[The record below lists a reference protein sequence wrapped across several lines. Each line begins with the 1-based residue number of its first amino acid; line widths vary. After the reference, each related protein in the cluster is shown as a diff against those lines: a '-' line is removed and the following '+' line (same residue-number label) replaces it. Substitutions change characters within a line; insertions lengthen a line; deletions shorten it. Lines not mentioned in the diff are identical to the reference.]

1 MKRFTNKSAALW
13 LLLVF
18 AAPGFCASGVPPV
31 QSLAPADKQLAEP
44 AQTAPAKKQTLT
56 AAAVTEGLTLWDK
69 KLHFLDTSFD
79 QTTTYDGVL
88 ISRSNGKLYYDGTN
102 NFLRLDT
109 LDADDKVQQS
119 AVTDKKIIVML
130 DEKGKQIT
138 ELSWKDWQE
147 GQPNKALFDFGNY
160 TALIA
165 QHNTALFEETPEYVV
180 LELSPK
186 KGGEYRL
193 YLSLSK
199 ADFFPQVITI
209 VSDLM
214 RTEAQLADTVKNKKI
229 RTDLF
234 KGVTKK

>member
-1 MKRFTNKSAALW
+1 MVR
-13 LLLVF
+13 
-18 AAPGFCASGVPPV
+18 
-31 QSLAPADKQLAEP
+31 
-44 AQTAPAKKQTLT
+44 
-56 AAAVTEGLTLWDK
+56 WDK
-69 KLHFLDTSFD
+69 KLKMLDTSFD
-79 QTTTYDGVL
+79 QTTAYDGVL
-88 ISRSNGKLYYDGTN
+88 ISRSNGKLYYDGAN

-109 LDADDKVQQS
+109 LDADDKVQQT
-119 AVTDKKIIVML
+119 AVTDKKVIVML

-138 ELSWKDWQE
+138 ELSWRDWQE

-165 QHNTALFEETPEYVV
+165 QHNARLFEETPQYVV

-186 KGGEYRL
+186 TGGEYRL

-199 ADFFPQVITI
+199 DDFFPQVITI

-214 RTEAQLADTVKNKKI
+214 RTEAQLTDTVKNKKL